1 MPDGWSLTSKGCVNN
16 ANGNAIGSGI
26 TDGVSV
32 NVAAGADITCTF
44 TDVKHAKLT
53 LVKQAT
59 PEGSTSFD
67 FDATG
72 GGVDADIDLVDDGTN
87 ANTASYTLNANQLG
101 AHTFTENVPDGW
113 SLTSKGCVNNANG
126 NAIGSGI
133 TDGVSVNVAAGADIT
148 CTFVNKRLPT
158 LTVKKHVV
166 NDNGGE
172 ALASAWKIYVKSDV
186 TGLNEPGSPKAGS
199 ETGDKYTLSPGTYT
213 VSENTGPAG
222 YSFDGYTYACDL
234 SGSVTLAYGD
244 NKVCNSRTTTNRA
257 RS

>member
-1 MPDGWSLTSKGCVNN
+1 MNN

-148 CTFVNKRLPT
+148 CTFTDVKHAKLT
-158 LTVKKHVV
+158 LVKQATP
-166 NDNGGE
+166 E
-172 ALASAWKIYVKSDV
+172 
-186 TGLNEPGSPKAGS
+186 GS
-199 ETGDKYTLSPGTYT
+199 T
-213 VSENTGPAG
+213 
-222 YSFDGYTYACDL
+222 SFDFDATGGGVDATSTSSMTA
-234 SGSVTLAYGD
+234 
-244 NKVCNSRTTTNRA
+244 RTPTRPPTRLTRTSSA
-257 RS
+257 PTRSPRTCPMAGA